1 LSEDESIVEKETKI
15 AMEFSRNQVVAVGEA
30 IFVTI
35 LWASSWVIIKFGL
48 ENENL
53 PPLTFSG
60 LRYTFA
66 SVILLGVIA
75 VNSEYRIAVKSMN
88 RRWWSVLIVYGVV
101 FVTITQG
108 SQFVGLFFLDAI
120 MVSALL
126 NLTPIIVLFMGAVYL
141 KELPT
146 RYQTIWIILGVV
158 GAMIYFYPLDFVSQ
172 SLFGIIVVLIG
183 VIANAFSSIIGRYVN
198 KEHVAPPLVI
208 TGISMAI
215 GAFLLLG
222 SGLLIERLEAVTPL
236 AWIYILWLA
245 IVNTAFAFTL
255 WNKAMQTLR
264 AVDMTIIN
272 STMLPQIVIL
282 SIIFLDENPTPLDW
296 VGLIL
301 LALSVAFVQ
310 ISQARRANSNS
321 NKIKSQSVEDK
332 L

>member
-1 LSEDESIVEKETKI
+1 LPEDESIVEKEAKT
-15 AMEFSRNQVVAVGEA
+15 AMEFSGNQIVAVGEA
-30 IFVTI
+30 IFVTV

-75 VNSEYRIAVKSMN
+75 VNSEYRVAVKSMN
-88 RRWWSVLIVYGVV
+88 RRWWGILIVYGVV

-158 GAMIYFYPLDFVSQ
+158 GAMIYFYPLDFIGQ

-198 KEHVAPPLVI
+198 KERVAPPLVI

-282 SIIFLDENPTPLDW
+282 SMIFLGENPTPLDW

-310 ISQARRANSNS
+310 ISQARRTNCNS
-321 NKIKSQSVEDK
+321 NKIKSQSVKDK
-332 L
+332 S